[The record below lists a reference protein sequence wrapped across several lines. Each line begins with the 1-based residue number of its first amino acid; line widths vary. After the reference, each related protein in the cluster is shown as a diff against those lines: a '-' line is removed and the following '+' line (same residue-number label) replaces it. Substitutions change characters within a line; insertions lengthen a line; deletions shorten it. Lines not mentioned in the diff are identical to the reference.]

1 MAEEK
6 AALREV
12 HWRQLFPWLSLF
24 RAFGMAVDLKKMF
37 LAALGAIIT
46 AAGWALLAGVFSRAS
61 DNPAVDRQADAIA
74 HWPWDRG
81 QWQPFTVSS
90 SQGAAQLLGE
100 IERSVG
106 YIPPAERAKL
116 EARFGVTGLIND
128 IQAATGTK
136 EMLAADRAAIEASFG
151 VRRGFGIVDQLLR
164 SPIQTL
170 AQLGSHWR
178 FILRPVDELRRPFS
192 ELFVRGAGLV
202 PTVFALACGVWA
214 AVVWAVFGG
223 AITRIAA
230 IQFAREEKIGLGE
243 AVKFACSKLLSF
255 AGAPV
260 IPLIFIG
267 FFAAMCAG
275 GGLISNIPLV
285 GPLFAGGLW
294 VLPLIAGFVM
304 ALIVIAWAAAWPLM
318 FSTISVE
325 SSDSFDA
332 ISRSFAYV
340 FHRPWHYLFYAVV
353 AAVFGSVSSF
363 FVLLCADLVVHMSN
377 WAVAWGGRDGLTQ
390 LLTDLTYYAPEAS
403 GWAPAG
409 NVEAPTGV
417 TRIAA
422 IAAGFWLYVMFTLLV
437 GFVYSYFW
445 SASTVIYY
453 LLRRDVDNTELN
465 EVFIE
470 GEEEDFG
477 APAGDAS
484 PAPAPTAPPD
494 SAGATPSTST
504 N

>member
-24 RAFGMAVDLKKMF
+24 RAFGMAVDLKKMV
-37 LAALGAIIT
+37 LAALGVTIT
-46 AAGWALLAGVFSRAS
+46 AAGWVLLAGVFSRVS
-61 DNPAVDRQADAIA
+61 GNPAVDRQADAIA

-90 SQGAAQLLGE
+90 SQGAAQLLAE

-106 YIPPAERAKL
+106 YIPPADRAKL
-116 EARFGVTGLIND
+116 EARFGVTNLVND
-128 IQAATGTK
+128 IEAATGTK
-136 EMLAADRAAIEASFG
+136 MVGADRAAIEASFG
-151 VRRGFGIVDQLLR
+151 IRRGFGIVDQLLH
-164 SPIQTL
+164 SPVQTL
-170 AQLGSHWR
+170 TQLGSHWR
-178 FILRPVDELRRPFS
+178 FILRPVDELRRPFG
-192 ELFVRGAGLV
+192 ELFARDAGLV
-202 PTVFALACGVWA
+202 TTAFALACGVWA
-214 AVVWAVFGG
+214 AIVWAVFGG

-243 AVKFACSKLLSF
+243 AVRFACSKLLSF

-260 IPLIFIG
+260 IPLIFIS
-267 FFAAMCAG
+267 FFAVMCAG
-275 GGLISNIPLV
+275 GGLISNIPV
-285 GPLFAGGLW
+285 IGPLFAGGLW
-294 VLPLIAGFVM
+294 FLPLIAGFVM

-353 AAVFGSVSSF
+353 AAVFGSLCSF
-363 FVLLCADLVVHMSN
+363 FVLMFADLVVHMST
-377 WAVAWGGRDGLTQ
+377 WAVSWGGRDGLAA
-390 LLTDLTYYAPEAS
+390 LLEQLTYYAPSAS
-403 GWAPAG
+403 GWGPADAA
-409 NVEAPTGV
+409 EPPTGV
-417 TRIAA
+417 MRIAA
-422 IAAGFWLYVMFTLLV
+422 IAAGFWLYVAFALLV

-477 APAGDAS
+477 APAGDTAAAPQ
-484 PAPAPTAPPD
+484 PAAPPD
-494 SAGATPSTST
+494 ATGTTPSAST